1 MGAFDAVYLKDL
13 QWLWVAFYAIVLVLA
28 LLVVAQHLYY
38 AINYKLTR
46 ANTAKLVGAVLVAG
60 SAIASICSQAINPQG
75 FTRGYPTPYDLIS
88 YTLPI
93 NALLCFLSICVA
105 INTANWFWIGLAAVS
120 PIFRGKEGWGWPSHL
135 IVWVVTV
142 YSVILAIYL
151 AVVQVDQLGFDT
163 YLYVSAG
170 TILVLLIFSLVSG
183 IFVLV
188 TISNIDHADPKLLR
202 NTAVQ
207 LVVVCAFEL
216 LAGVL
221 LIIIGAV
228 PSSAYTSVYQIWAIT
243 SPFAIVV
250 QCFFLIMLL
259 VQFRIAIWQLKE
271 VALTRHNTNTGFNSS
286 SARHTANSY
295 NDDGAVSGSSMV
307 DEQQQRGQSD
317 SNKGGEVQLGV
328 IVI

>member
-1 MGAFDAVYLKDL
+1 MG
-13 QWLWVAFYAIVLVLA
+13 
-28 LLVVAQHLYY
+28 
-38 AINYKLTR
+38 INYKLTR

-135 IVWVVTV
+135 IVWGVTV

-188 TISNIDHADPKLLR
+188 TISNIDHG
-202 NTAVQ
+202 T
-207 LVVVCAFEL
+207 
-216 LAGVL
+216 
-221 LIIIGAV
+221 
-228 PSSAYTSVYQIWAIT
+228 PS
-243 SPFAIVV
+243 
-250 QCFFLIMLL
+250 CC
-259 VQFRIAIWQLKE
+259 E
-271 VALTRHNTNTGFNSS
+271 TRPCSWWL
-286 SARHTANSY
+286 SARLSCWPESCSLSLVRSHRRPTRRCTRFGPSRPRLPSLCSASF
-295 NDDGAVSGSSMV
+295 
-307 DEQQQRGQSD
+307 
-317 SNKGGEVQLGV
+317 
-328 IVI
+328 